1 MVAKTYAQREKENKA
16 RMARLNGGNQGYGR
30 KGRQESTKPVAVP
43 YNFVRL
49 PNQVIPAEF
58 WKLDPSKNVTDL
70 YKQHVLTNGKNSG
83 YIDIDILTQTPL
95 FIGGNVV
102 KNKENGEEYQEFFG
116 GNDNP
121 IIPGSSLKS
130 MVKQILKIVTASGFK
145 AYNSESGV
153 GDFENRRLFYRE
165 VGNIKSDYHKRMV
178 HSERNGGKWT
188 SKPLASAGFI
198 IKTVNNEFYVVN
210 ANFKTLKFADFPN
223 LKSKD
228 EKVGI
233 EWTDDYVDIHT
244 GFMKSKSSLVR
255 ILKPTSFFKG
265 RIELPKEV
273 IENYGYDYIYN
284 RYPVNKEAINL
295 LDVDKNCV
303 GKKGEAA
310 KKYTG
315 CSDVTYVVPCFYKVQ
330 NGKVQHFG
338 HGRFYRIPYDRSIGN
353 HLPEEL
359 EDQNRIVDLTESIL
373 GRSRD
378 WAGRVSFSEAHL
390 CNKPEWCEC
399 GKPQPLMAPKPTS
412 YQFYLQQDI
421 KNSNS
426 GLNHWN
432 TPGVQIRGYK
442 LYWHQP
448 IDKAKSWKNPS
459 STDGDKLSKY
469 IQPIDS
475 GMNFKSRIYFNNL
488 SDIEL
493 GALLLT
499 LNLDQLDAEA
509 DDKKSISYKLG
520 KGKSIGLG
528 SIKLNSSLHILDRE
542 KRYNTLF
549 DNNTWQLGETDI
561 SKDTFINAFLK
572 YRNDSLGGKLSDH
585 KKMLK
590 DLLTMMN
597 WNLAKGT
604 HEIPI
609 SKWEEAMTMMSV
621 DNDDYKRFRNRV
633 KLGTPKEFIDAWSK
647 K

>member
-16 RMARLNGGNQGYGR
+16 RMAKLNGRSQSHGS
-30 KGRQESTKPVAVP
+30 KGQQESTKPVAVP
-43 YNFVRL
+43 YNFVSL
-49 PNQVIPAEF
+49 PKQVIPAEF
-58 WKLDPSKNVTDL
+58 FEPDSGKDMKDL

-102 KNKENGEEYQEFFG
+102 KKKENGEEYQEFFG

-130 MVKQILKIVTASGFK
+130 MIKQVLKIVTASGFK

-153 GDFENRRLFYRE
+153 GDFEDRRLFYRD
-165 VGNIKSDYHKRMV
+165 VGNIKSDYHKCMV
-178 HSERNGGKWT
+178 RSERDGGKWT
-188 SKPLASAGFI
+188 SKPQASAGFI

-210 ANFKTLKFADFPN
+210 TNFKTLKFVDFPT
-223 LKSKD
+223 LKRKD
-228 EKVGI
+228 DKVGI
-233 EWTDDYVDIHT
+233 EWADDYVDIHT
-244 GFMKSKSSLVR
+244 GFMKEKSSLVR

-265 RIELPKEV
+265 QIELPKEV
-273 IENYGYDYIYN
+273 IENYGYDYIHN

-295 LDVDKNCV
+295 LDVDENCV

-310 KKYTG
+310 KKFTG
-315 CSDVTYVVPCFYKVQ
+315 CSDVTYVVPCFYKAEC
-330 NGKVQHFG
+330 GKVQHFG
-338 HGRFYRIPYDRSIGN
+338 HGRFYRIPYDKSIAE
-353 HLPEEL
+353 HLPKEL
-359 EDQNRIVDLTESIL
+359 KGQKGIVDLTESIL
-373 GRSRD
+373 GCSRD
-378 WAGRVSFSEAHL
+378 WAGRVSFAEAHL
-390 CNKPEWCEC
+390 CNEPKWCDC
-399 GKPQPLMAPKPTS
+399 DKPQPLMGPKPTS
-412 YQFYLQQDI
+412 FQFYLKQNLKTD
-421 KNSNS
+421 KSEN
-426 GLNHWN
+426 WN
-432 TPGVQIRGYK
+432 NEGATIRGYK

-448 IDKAKSWKNPS
+448 IDKAKFWKNS
-459 STDGDKLSKY
+459 SNKDGDKLSKY

-475 GMNFKSRIYFNNL
+475 GMMFKSRIYFDNL

-499 LNLDQLDAEA
+499 LNLDRLYTE
-509 DDKKSISYKLG
+509 DDKNKSISYKLG

-528 SIKLNSSLHILDRE
+528 SIKLNSFLHILDRD

-572 YRNDSLGGKLSDH
+572 YRNDSLGGILSDYNQ
-585 KKMLK
+585 MLEE
-590 DLLTMMN
+590 LLTMMN

-604 HEIPI
+604 REIPI
-609 SKWEEAMTMMSV
+609 SKWKEAMTMMSV
-621 DNDDYKRFRNRV
+621 DNDDYKRFKNRV

>member
-49 PNQVIPAEF
+49 PKQVIPAEF

-165 VGNIKSDYHKRMV
+165 VGKSSSEYRRIMVKDTFGKKR
-178 HSERNGGKWT
+178 SETK
-188 SKPLASAGFI
+188 AQAGFL
-198 IKTVNNEFYVVN
+198 IKTNNHKFYIINAKFDVFEYDEFPDLESKKDRAGVDWETGYVN
-210 ANFKTLKFADFPN
+210 
-223 LKSKD
+223 
-228 EKVGI
+228 
-233 EWTDDYVDIHT
+233 IHT
-244 GFMKSKSSLVR
+244 GSMSSKKSFVR
-255 ILKPTSFFKG
+255 IFKPNDFSINQVK
-265 RIELPKEV
+265 ISDKI
-273 IENYGYDYIYN
+273 IENYEYDYKYN
-284 RYPVNKEAINL
+284 RVVANKNAIDL
-295 LDVDKNCV
+295 LEI
-303 GKKGEAA
+303 GKQCIGKTDNAA
-310 KKYTG
+310 QKFTG
-315 CSDVTYVVPCFYKVQ
+315 RSDVTYVVPCFYIAKD
-330 NGKVQHFG
+330 GEVQHFG
-338 HGRFYRIPYDRSIGN
+338 HGRFYRIPYNKSIGD
-353 HLPEEL
+353 HLPKEL
-359 EDQNRIVDLTESIL
+359 ESQNGIVDLTESIL

-399 GKPQPLMAPKPTS
+399 SKPQPLMGPKPTS
-412 YQFYLQQDI
+412 YQFYLQQNDSEQ
-421 KNSNS
+421 K
-426 GLNHWN
+426 HWDSPN
-432 TPGVQIRGYK
+432 ATIRGYK

-448 IDKAKSWKNPS
+448 IDKAKSWKS
-459 STDGDKLSKY
+459 SSNTNGDKLSKY

-475 GMNFKSRIYFNNL
+475 GMNFKSRVYFDNL

-499 LNLDQLDAEA
+499 LNLDQLDVEA
-509 DDKKSISYKLG
+509 DEKKSISYKLG

-528 SIKLNSSLHILDRE
+528 SVELNSSLHILDRE

-572 YRNDSLGGKLSDH
+572 YRNDSLGGKLLDH
-585 KKMLK
+585 NKMLK

-604 HEIPI
+604 SKISI
-609 SKWEEAMTMMSV
+609 SKWKEATTMMPV
-621 DNDDYKRFRNRV
+621 GDKRFRKRI
-633 KLGTPKEFIDAWSK
+633 KLDSPESFIEKWSK
-647 K
+647 

>member
-49 PNQVIPAEF
+49 PKQVIPAEF

-102 KNKENGEEYQEFFG
+102 KKKENGEEYQEFFG

-165 VGNIKSDYHKRMV
+165 VGNIKSDYHERMIQ
-178 HSERNGGKWT
+178 SERDGGKWT

-210 ANFKTLKFADFPN
+210 AKFKTLNYKEFPHLEHKN
-223 LKSKD
+223 G
-228 EKVGI
+228 KVGI
-233 EWTDDYVDIHT
+233 DWSDDYVDIHT
-244 GFMKSKSSLVR
+244 GPLDTKKSFVR
-255 ILKPTSFFKG
+255 ILKPTSFLKG
-265 RIELPKEV
+265 KIELPKEV

-284 RYPVNKEAINL
+284 RYPVNKEAMNL
-295 LDVDKNCV
+295 LDVDENCV

-315 CSDVTYVVPCFYKVQ
+315 CSDVTYVVPCFYKVK

-338 HGRFYRIPYDRSIGN
+338 HGRFYRIPYNKSIGD
-353 HLPEEL
+353 HLPKEL
-359 EDQNRIVDLTESIL
+359 ESQNGIVDLTESIL

-399 GKPQPLMAPKPTS
+399 SKPQPLMGPKPTS
-412 YQFYLQQDI
+412 YQFYLQQNDSEQ
-421 KNSNS
+421 K
-426 GLNHWN
+426 HWDSPN
-432 TPGVQIRGYK
+432 ATIRGYK

-448 IDKAKSWKNPS
+448 IDKAKSWKS
-459 STDGDKLSKY
+459 SSNTNGDKLSKY

-475 GMNFKSRIYFNNL
+475 GMTFKSRIYFNNL

-499 LNLDQLDAEA
+499 LNLDQLDAAA

-572 YRNDSLGGKLSDH
+572 YRNDSLGGKLLDYN
-585 KKMLK
+585 KMLK

-604 HEIPI
+604 SKISI
-609 SKWEEAMTMMSV
+609 SKWKEATTMMPV
-621 DNDDYKRFRNRV
+621 GDKRFRKRI
-633 KLGTPKEFIDAWSK
+633 KLDSPESFIEKWSK
-647 K
+647 